1 VNSLPALQ
9 PATGSVMVA
18 AISDCKDTF
27 RRTEPTIAGGE
38 TNDMSSAVSS
48 ESPIASLRLDGL
60 TAVVTGAGRG
70 LGQGIAIALAD
81 AGAELVL
88 VSRTQSDLDE
98 VAGVIADAGGTARTL
113 VCDVTDAKQVTEKI
127 EGLARIDILMNNA
140 GSNIPEPFVDVSEE
154 HLDFLLNLNVK
165 SMFLVAQAAAR
176 RMLASGRGGS
186 IIHMSSQ
193 MGHVGSPNRTNYC
206 TTKHAVEGMSKA
218 IAAEL
223 APQNIRSNCIG
234 PTFIETPMTKPM
246 FEKPDFRQFV
256 MDRILMG
263 RLGKISDVTGA
274 VVFLASP
281 ASQLITGASLT
292 IDGGWTV
299 V

>member
-1 VNSLPALQ
+1 
-9 PATGSVMVA
+9 M
-18 AISDCKDTF
+18 
-27 RRTEPTIAGGE
+27 
-38 TNDMSSAVSS
+38 SAV
-48 ESPIASLRLDGL
+48 EPEDNKSPSLRLEGL
-60 TAVVTGAGRG
+60 VSVVTGAGRG
-70 LGQGIAIALAD
+70 LGRGIALALAD

-98 VAGVIADAGGTARTL
+98 VAERITEAGGTART
-113 VCDVTDAKQVTEKI
+113 VICDVTDAAQVTERI
-127 EGLARIDILMNNA
+127 ESLERIDILMNNA
-140 GSNIPEPFVDVSEE
+140 GANIPEPFVDVTEE
-154 HLDFLLNLNVK
+154 HLDFLLNINVK

-176 RMLASGRGGS
+176 RMLANGRGGS

-206 TTKHAVEGMSKA
+206 ATKHAVEGMSKA

-246 FEKPDFRQFV
+246 FENPEFKEFV
-256 MDRILMG
+256 MDRIPMG
-263 RLGKISDVTGA
+263 RLGKISDVTGS
-274 VVFLASP
+274 VIFLASP
-281 ASQLITGASLT
+281 ASELITGASLT

>member
-1 VNSLPALQ
+1 MM
-9 PATGSVMVA
+9 SVSE
-18 AISDCKDTF
+18 I
-27 RRTEPTIAGGE
+27 EE
-38 TNDMSSAVSS
+38 TK
-48 ESPIASLRLDGL
+48 SPSQRLDGL
-60 TAVVTGAGRG
+60 VAVVTGAGRG
-70 LGQGIAIALAD
+70 LGRGIALALAD

-98 VAGVIADAGGTARTL
+98 VAKRVQEMGGSASTI
-113 VCDVTDAKQVTEKI
+113 VCDVTNAAQVTERI
-127 EGLARIDILMNNA
+127 EGLERIDILMNNA
-140 GSNIPEPFVDVSEE
+140 GANIPEPFVDVTEE
-154 HLDFLLNLNVK
+154 HLDFLLNINVK

-176 RMLASGRGGS
+176 RMLAGGRGGS

-206 TTKHAVEGMSKA
+206 ATKHAVEGMSKA

-223 APQNIRSNCIG
+223 APENIRSNCIG

-246 FEKPDFRQFV
+246 FQNPDFREFV

-281 ASQLITGASLT
+281 ASELITGASLT

>member
-1 VNSLPALQ
+1 MSTAD
-9 PATGSVMVA
+9 A
-18 AISDCKDTF
+18 A
-27 RRTEPTIAGGE
+27 
-38 TNDMSSAVSS
+38 

-70 LGQGIAIALAD
+70 LGRGISIALAD
-81 AGAELVL
+81 AGAEVVL
-88 VSRTQSDLDE
+88 VSRTQTDLDE
-98 VAGVIADAGGTARTL
+98 VAGVIEGAGGTASTL
-113 VCDVTDAKQVTEKI
+113 VCDVTDAAQVIEKI
-127 EGLARIDILMNNA
+127 EGLERIDILMNNA
-140 GSNIPEPFVDVSEE
+140 GSNIPEPFVDVSEDN
-154 HLDFLLNLNVK
+154 LDFLLNLNVK

-176 RMLASGRGGS
+176 RMLAGGRGGS

-223 APQNIRSNCIG
+223 APHNIRSNCIG

-246 FEKPDFRQFV
+246 FENPEFHTFV

-263 RLGKISDVTGA
+263 RLGRISDVTGA

-281 ASQLITGASLT
+281 ASELVTGASLT